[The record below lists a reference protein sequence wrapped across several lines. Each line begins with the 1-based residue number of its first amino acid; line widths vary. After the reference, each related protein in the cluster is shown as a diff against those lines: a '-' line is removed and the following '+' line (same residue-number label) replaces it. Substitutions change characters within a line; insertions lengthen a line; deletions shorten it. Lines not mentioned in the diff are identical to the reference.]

1 MANINVLAPFILSW
15 EGGVSNNKNDS
26 GGLTNK
32 GVTLA
37 VWTKHG
43 RDINGDGVIDGND
56 LVTITDEDAVKIM
69 KLLYWDTVK
78 ADKIVSQNV
87 ANILV
92 DWAWNSGVGRAAKE
106 VQSIVGA
113 TADGIIGEKSIAAIN
128 AMNSEDLF
136 KKIFAARLKYID
148 NIVASNPKN
157 KTFEK
162 GWKNRLN
169 SIQYGKLVYNG
180 GQKCVEFNDQPTNA
194 TEVPV
199 SRCPFAVKV
208 GAVQDARTY
217 ANSMYCTRYQNG
229 IDQQK

>member
-78 ADKIVSQNV
+78 ADKILSQNV

-106 VQSIVGA
+106 VQAIVG
-113 TADGIIGEKSIAAIN
+113 TTVDGIIGEKSIAAIN
-128 AMNSEDLF
+128 AMNSEVLF
-136 KKIFAARLKYID
+136 KKIFEARLKFID
-148 NIVASNPKN
+148 NIVASNPRN
-157 KTFEK
+157 KVFEK

-180 GQKCVEFNDQPTNA
+180 GQKNIEFADQPTSTADVTNN
-194 TEVPV
+194 
-199 SRCPFAVKV
+199 SCPFAVKI
-208 GAVQDARTY
+208 GAAHDAGNS
-217 ANSMYCTRYQNG
+217 AISMYCTRYHDG
-229 IDQQK
+229 IDKK

>member
-1 MANINVLAPFILSW
+1 MANINILAPFILSW

-43 RDINGDGVIDGND
+43 RDINGDGVVDGND
-56 LVTITDEDAVKIM
+56 LVTITDEDAIKIM

-78 ADKIVSQNV
+78 ADKIASQNV

-106 VQSIVGA
+106 VQTIVGA

-136 KKIFAARLKYID
+136 KKIFAARLNYI
-148 NIVASNPKN
+148 NKIVAGNPKN
-157 KTFEK
+157 QVFEK

-180 GQKCVEFNDQPTNA
+180 GQKFIEFSDHPTDTA
-194 TEVPV
+194 DVPAGK
-199 SRCPFAVKV
+199 CPYAVKI
-208 GAVQDARTY
+208 GS
-217 ANSMYCTRYQNG
+217 ANETAFSMYCTRYQDG
-229 IDQQK
+229 IDKK